1 MDNVPSA
8 LVPMSPSILIQPLS
22 NISTGTRAPP
32 THSTARQE
40 RQYPVGPNRTYA
52 QKEHIQPRKPDTE
65 ESREEIAAL
74 EAFAADQ
81 AAPSTT
87 LPSPTQ
93 NPEAFGAVATPCS
106 IRERE
111 ASSSTASCETHDS
124 ESSIPTLAPS
134 GVPPQAQSGN
144 ISPTQQA
151 PNVLPAQP
159 TERTS
164 DLASLFALADASL
177 TRSRIYESDA
187 LAVANLAIPM
197 LTAPASGLA
206 TPNFGTPLLSPH
218 LAFPRSMPAILSP
231 HLLPSPLAP
240 TAPLLSPHF
249 GFDASGAVTPV
260 PAQTAGSVFTFASPS
275 VLSAPVSPTQL
286 QAVRRQPPPRVFVP
300 CPPDE
305 KAGPSSKPKF
315 YDLTALSQREGKR
328 LVAHT
333 SHLFC
338 KILASSVLPQEGNT
352 VSLTLCGEF
361 FVSCCWFLPL
371 PLTVI
376 CPLRLIPPFSSLEY
390 VDPVLPSPIGFEGS
404 SGMALRFSNLTAGRP
419 LFFQLRGFFSLVPDC
434 LLFAN
439 FKPTILHH
447 QECLQSERYA
457 SFMFRFDARISTL
470 TELFLILCRC

>member
-352 VSLTLCGEF
+352 
-361 FVSCCWFLPL
+361 
-371 PLTVI
+371 
-376 CPLRLIPPFSSLEY
+376 Y

>member
-352 VSLTLCGEF
+352 
-361 FVSCCWFLPL
+361 
-371 PLTVI
+371 
-376 CPLRLIPPFSSLEY
+376 Y

-404 SGMALRFSNLTAGRP
+404 SGMALRFSNLTAGVSPVGEMLTMDDMMAMGR
-419 LFFQLRGFFSLVPDC
+419 LAAGTFQLLSEHIQHNLRGILTSIKSYATPAYMSQVSIQCIASNVARTRLV
-434 LLFAN
+434 
-439 FKPTILHH
+439 
-447 QECLQSERYA
+447 
-457 SFMFRFDARISTL
+457 
-470 TELFLILCRC
+470 